1 MFQNLR
7 KEKLLFEKLLGYSIG
22 ANRLSDAWAFCLFMT
37 EHGNILKLRYGENP
51 ILLILLC

>member
-22 ANRLSDAWAFCLFMT
+22 ANRLSDIWAFCLFMT
-37 EHGNILKLRYGENP
+37 EHGNILKLRYVRS
-51 ILLILLC
+51 LFY